1 MDSDED
7 DELGSVQHK
16 KQSVKLPSEAL
27 VPKTEDKDE
36 EDDSEDAINEFDFL
50 VSGEDREGSLDP
62 WRCAGEGTHHELE
75 SQRVKLQGIVANLLD
90 VRGLPPKVTGPL
102 PGTPQ
107 PQPHE
112 GSFGIS
118 SDVFIMDTVGEG
130 EVSLGD
136 LADITVTNDNNLSC
150 DLSDSKDAFKRT

>member
-1 MDSDED
+1 MKQIEEQILRNVAGRDGKERLGGSVLERIPFLQSWENEDSDEA

-16 KQSVKLPSEAL
+16 KQSMKLPSEAL

-36 EDDSEDAINEFDFL
+36 EDDSQDAINEFDFL
-50 VSGEDREGSLDP
+50 GSGEDREGSLDP

-75 SQRVKLQGIVANLLD
+75 SQRVKLQGIVANLD

-107 PQPHE
+107 P
-112 GSFGIS
+112 
-118 SDVFIMDTVGEG
+118 
-130 EVSLGD
+130 
-136 LADITVTNDNNLSC
+136 
-150 DLSDSKDAFKRT
+150 